1 MNVKV
6 LRKIGARRNLLLR
19 YRQVMEEFDKYDC
32 RDIPIAVIHRRY
44 IYPKFHISRDTLY
57 KIFNTDIE
65 GELSQL
71 EEMQDIDKQMRLF

>member
-1 MNVKV
+1 MDVKL

-32 RDIPIAVIHRRY
+32 RDVPIAVIHRKY

-57 KIFNTDIE
+57 QIFNTDIE
-65 GELSQL
+65 VELKKL
-71 EEMQDIDKQMRLF
+71 EEMQQDDKQMSLF